1 MQGQPVGWLKA
12 DVSIQC
18 YTPDHDFA
26 ISVAIFAILLYPVG
40 VLGTNALLL
49 FKARKAILSGRTTSL
64 SRSIAF
70 LHREYEPHMFWWEL
84 VEMVRK
90 LVLVGFMLLYQG
102 TMMQL
107 MLGTLL
113 SVAFLLFQV
122 QAKPFREM
130 SDDYLASAASL
141 AIVVIFLTSYAFKDA
156 ELVNL
161 PDIQD
166 KMATEQR
173 ERYVV
178 SQLTLTAIMLI
189 GVLGALVASVVL
201 FFVQLSIEGER
212 LRREALANT
221 ARRLRYR
228 DDDTRVRAP
237 PIDEG
242 GYHIFLSHVWG
253 TGQDPVRIVRQ
264 RLLEMVPDLSIF
276 LDVRASKQ
284 RESKS
289 GEPQNSPPPRV
300 LRGTTAS
307 VSSRNVSD
315 RSRTSRTS
323 PNWRTTSGAHS
334 PSSSTAQRATSSR
347 RTACA
352 SCARR

>member
-1 MQGQPVGWLKA
+1 MQGQRVGWLKA

-18 YTPDHDFA
+18 YTPDHNFA
-26 ISVAIFAILLYPVG
+26 ISVAIFAIILYPIG

-49 FKARKAILSGRTTSL
+49 FKARKAILSGRETSL

-70 LHREYEPHMFWWEL
+70 LHREYQPHMFWWEL

-102 TMMQL
+102 TMLQL

-113 SVAFLLFQV
+113 SVAYLLFQV
-122 QAKPFREM
+122 QAKPFREI
-130 SDDYLASAASL
+130 SDDYLASAASF

-173 ERYVV
+173 VRYVV
-178 SQLTLTAIMLI
+178 PQVILTIIMLI
-189 GVLGALVASVVL
+189 GVLGALVFSVVL

-212 LRREALANT
+212 LRREALANKS
-221 ARRLRYR
+221 ARRLCYR
-228 DDDTRVRAP
+228 DDDTRVQAP
-237 PIDEG
+237 PIDKD

-253 TGQDPVRIVRQ
+253 TGQDLVRIVRQ
-264 RLLEMVPDLSIF
+264 KLLEMMPDLSIF

-284 RESKS
+284 RSKRRAP
-289 GEPQNSPPPRV
+289 EFPFAPRAKRLDF
-300 LRGTTAS
+300 LRLL
-307 VSSRNVSD
+307 VFR
-315 RSRTSRTS
+315 RSRTSTTS
-323 PNWRTTSGAHS
+323 PNWRATSGART
-334 PSSSTAQRATSSR
+334 PSSSTAQRATSNR

-352 SCARR
+352 SSARR

>member
-1 MQGQPVGWLKA
+1 MQGQRVGWLKA

-18 YTPDHDFA
+18 YTPDHNFA
-26 ISVAIFAILLYPVG
+26 ISVAIFAIILYPIG

-49 FKARKAILSGRTTSL
+49 FKARKAILSGRETSL

-70 LHREYEPHMFWWEL
+70 LHREYEPQMFWWEL

-102 TMMQL
+102 TMLQL

-113 SVAFLLFQV
+113 SVAYLLFQV
-122 QAKPFREM
+122 QAKPFREI

-156 ELVNL
+156 EIFNL

-178 SQLTLTAIMLI
+178 PQVILTIIMLI
-189 GVLGALVASVVL
+189 GVLGALVFSVVL

-212 LRREALANT
+212 LRREALANNS
-221 ARRLRYR
+221 ARRL
-228 DDDTRVRAP
+228 
-237 PIDEG
+237 
-242 GYHIFLSHVWG
+242 
-253 TGQDPVRIVRQ
+253 
-264 RLLEMVPDLSIF
+264 
-276 LDVRASKQ
+276 
-284 RESKS
+284 
-289 GEPQNSPPPRV
+289 
-300 LRGTTAS
+300 
-307 VSSRNVSD
+307 
-315 RSRTSRTS
+315 
-323 PNWRTTSGAHS
+323 
-334 PSSSTAQRATSSR
+334 
-347 RTACA
+347 
-352 SCARR
+352 

>member
-1 MQGQPVGWLKA
+1 MQGQRVGWLKA

-18 YTPDHDFA
+18 DTPDHNFA
-26 ISVAIFAILLYPVG
+26 ISVAIFAIILYPIG

-49 FKARKAILSGRTTSL
+49 FKARKAILSGRETSL

-70 LHREYEPHMFWWEL
+70 LHREYEPQMFWWEL

-102 TMMQL
+102 TMLQL

-113 SVAFLLFQV
+113 SVAYLLFQV
-122 QAKPFREM
+122 QAKPFREI

-173 ERYVV
+173 ERYVL
-178 SQLTLTAIMLI
+178 SQVTLTIIMLI
-189 GVLGALVASVVL
+189 GVLGALVFSVVL

-212 LRREALANT
+212 LRSEALANK

-237 PIDEG
+237 PIDKG

-253 TGQDPVRIVRQ
+253 TGQDLVRIVRQ
-264 RLLEMVPDLSIF
+264 KLLEMMPDLSIF

-284 RESKS
+284 RSKRRAP
-289 GEPQNSPPPRV
+289 ELPTAPRAKRLEF
-300 LRGTTAS
+300 LRLL
-307 VSSRNVSD
+307 VFR
-315 RSRTSRTS
+315 RSRTSTTS
-323 PNWRTTSGAHS
+323 PNWRATSGART
-334 PSSSTAQRATSSR
+334 PSSSTAQRATSNR

-352 SCARR
+352 SSARR